1 MSKGYVTVWGLLE
14 MLDPTHVPQWRRRAF
29 AVSADDIQ
37 TQVRIMKL
45 IYRLGRQAA
54 NAIVY
59 NQHDCAGRERL
70 ERLPPMPCFVNASL
84 P

>member
-1 MSKGYVTVWGLLE
+1 
-14 MLDPTHVPQWRRRAF
+14 MLDFTHVPQWQKRAI
-29 AVSADDIQ
+29 AASANDIL
-37 TQVRIMKL
+37 TQVRVIKL
-45 IYRLGRQAA
+45 IYRLRRQAA